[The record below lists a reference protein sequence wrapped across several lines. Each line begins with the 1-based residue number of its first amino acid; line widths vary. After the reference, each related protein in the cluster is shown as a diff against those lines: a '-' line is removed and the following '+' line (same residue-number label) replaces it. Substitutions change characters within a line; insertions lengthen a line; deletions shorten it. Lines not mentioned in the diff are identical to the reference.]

1 MMRRS
6 YIIAI
11 VALGLTFTAAHTAP
25 AYCRIVM
32 SARSFQYHF
41 QDLKKADSLNPLE
54 RFVLSLILANGKPQA
69 SQVPGPADL
78 RS

>member
-6 YIIAI
+6 YIIATL
-11 VALGLTFTAAHTAP
+11 ALGLMFTAAHTAP

-32 SARSFQYHF
+32 SARSFQHHF
-41 QDLKKADSLNPLE
+41 QDLKKADSLSPLE
-54 RFVLSLILANGKPQA
+54 RFVLSLILANGKSQA
-69 SQVPGPADL
+69 PEASGPADL

>member
-1 MMRRS
+1 M
-6 YIIAI
+6 
-11 VALGLTFTAAHTAP
+11 VALGLMFTAARTSP

-32 SARSFQYHF
+32 SARSFQHHF
-41 QDLKKADSLNPLE
+41 EDLKKADSLNPLE

-69 SQVPGPADL
+69 PEVAGPADL